1 MGFSAGGHLAASL
14 GTLWNDSELALP
26 ADCRPDAMLLCYPVI
41 SLLEHTHRATSD
53 NVSAGDEALLA
64 RSSIL
69 PPQIIGLS
77 LRLGAG
83 FEQVT
88 TAEEAAEAVLRL
100 RAGKEAAE

>member
-1 MGFSAGGHLAASL
+1 MEQVF
-14 GTLWNDSELALP
+14 
-26 ADCRPDAMLLCYPVI
+26 R
-41 SLLEHTHRATSD
+41 
-53 NVSAGDEALLA
+53 DEALLA

-100 RAGKEAAE
+100 RTGKEAAE